1 MTGILKLIEE
11 NKTNHFKLLTIVGN
25 NSSKIDRLV
34 DYLQKHNWVSHD
46 VESVVFEI
54 IEKIPED
61 KIRLRIGGELKR
73 WIKSCDSKMILLNSN
88 ILYSNEMD
96 KIGPFTAF
104 KYHMRGDREGILFLD
119 AKLRGNTAIYST
131 PDRDD
136 YSERELSDVL
146 FVNLD
151 DVEIGDGDQ

>member
-1 MTGILKLIEE
+1 MTDILKLIAE

-34 DYLQKHNWVSHD
+34 DYLNNHGWASHD
-46 VESVVFEI
+46 VENVVFKI

-61 KIRLRIGGELKR
+61 KIRYRIGRELKR
-73 WIKSCDSKMILLNSN
+73 WIKNCENKMILLNSN

-119 AKLRGNTAIYST
+119 ARLRGNTAIYST

-146 FVNLD
+146 FINLD
-151 DVEIGDGDQ
+151 DVEIGDGDK

>member
-25 NSSKIDRLV
+25 NYSKIERLV
-34 DYLQKHNWVSHD
+34 DFLKNHNWVSHD
-46 VESVVFEI
+46 VENVVFEI
-54 IEKIPED
+54 MEKIPED

-73 WIKSCDSKMILLNSN
+73 WIKSCDNKMILLNSN

-104 KYHMRGDREGILFLD
+104 KYHMRGVKEGILFLD
-119 AKLRGNTAIYST
+119 ARLRGNNAIYST
-131 PDRDD
+131 PERDD